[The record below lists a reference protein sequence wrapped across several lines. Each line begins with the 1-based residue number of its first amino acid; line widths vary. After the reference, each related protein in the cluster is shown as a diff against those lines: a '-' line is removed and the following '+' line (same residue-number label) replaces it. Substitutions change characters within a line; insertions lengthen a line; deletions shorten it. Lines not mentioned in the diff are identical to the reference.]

1 MFIYRQFAHSLAVLS
16 LGAIITGYAIYSCA
30 VYYLQEAEHREMKTT
45 AKYIVSCF
53 EENMNHYGN
62 IDTAE
67 NVFKQYLDI
76 NARIYNTNYY
86 ILDRNTGNI
95 LISSE
100 EVYKKYSPEAISTL
114 KKTNKFNIIN
124 SKTIVYSLKLPT
136 SLTESGYVQF
146 VSIRSADPLY
156 TSTTRVGTLLAV
168 VLGITIILLAVTLY
182 MTKYHKYVL
191 QNQIIKESEKFIQD
205 TSYKINLPETDDT
218 EIKPVT
224 VIINKLVSI
233 ISQDTHKRLEF
244 MSNISHEIKTP
255 LTIIKG
261 FIQGIL
267 DGTIPKN
274 ETRKYLTRTATQTE
288 RLTNLVKTMMKIS
301 GIESGEMKL
310 VGKTVNLTA
319 LFVETLLMY
328 EKEIEDKNVSV
339 YGVDSEK
346 TIMYGDRDILHQIV
360 YNLVDNAVKFVD
372 EGGKI
377 VLKTYSDENNICI
390 KFGNSGKGIPAMDI
404 PRIFDRFYKTDFS
417 RGIDTSGVGLGLSIV
432 RKFVIFHNGT
442 ITLES
447 SDNYTE
453 FTLTFPV
460 YIPEKEN
467 SSNEIPV
474 KPDSQQNGE

>member
-53 EENMNHYGN
+53 EENMNQYGN

-76 NARIYNTNYY
+76 NARVYNTNYY

-168 VLGITIILLAVTLY
+168 ALGITIILLAVTLY

-244 MSNISHEIKTP
+244 MSNISHEIKTR
-255 LTIIKG
+255 L
-261 FIQGIL
+261 QL
-267 DGTIPKN
+267 SRDLSR
-274 ETRKYLTRTATQTE
+274 EYLTE
-288 RLTNLVKTMMKIS
+288 LFLKMKQENILQ
-301 GIESGEMKL
+301 EQLHRRKDL
-310 VGKTVNLTA
+310 P
-319 LFVETLLMY
+319 TLL
-328 EKEIEDKNVSV
+328 K
-339 YGVDSEK
+339 
-346 TIMYGDRDILHQIV
+346 L
-360 YNLVDNAVKFVD
+360 
-372 EGGKI
+372 
-377 VLKTYSDENNICI
+377 
-390 KFGNSGKGIPAMDI
+390 
-404 PRIFDRFYKTDFS
+404 
-417 RGIDTSGVGLGLSIV
+417 
-432 RKFVIFHNGT
+432 
-442 ITLES
+442 
-447 SDNYTE
+447 
-453 FTLTFPV
+453 
-460 YIPEKEN
+460 
-467 SSNEIPV
+467 
-474 KPDSQQNGE
+474 